1 MNASE
6 RSEWLR
12 CFLTDVDVRRLEG
25 VSVPVTPERALGLVE
40 LLEGWRNHVLRIE
53 AEIGLPDSDR
63 TVWGAYDLIAALAL
77 RSFVSRGM
85 KDIDSDFPGGF
96 GRALDD
102 ADSRFMQFTEIDESG
117 TVRRLDGGERSDSE
131 WWWDRV
137 PRIGPIR
144 REVERIESSS

>member
-6 RSEWLR
+6 RGEWLG
-12 CFLTDVDVRRLEG
+12 CFLTDMDIRRLEG
-25 VSVPVTPERALGLVE
+25 VTVPVAQERSLGLVE
-40 LLEGWRNHVLRIE
+40 LLESWRNHVLRIE

-63 TVWGAYDLIAALAL
+63 TVWGVYDLIAALAL
-77 RSFVSRGM
+77 RSFISIGM
-85 KDIDSDFPGGF
+85 KNIDSDFSGGF
-96 GRALDD
+96 RGALDD

-117 TVRRLDGGERSDSE
+117 IVRRLDGGERSNGE

-144 REVERIESSS
+144 REVERIKSPS